1 MFKNN
6 LPKNKYKNHSS
17 NNNIVTYTNK
27 YNNKKKHNIICNK
40 SIMDNYKQK
49 MLYKYIDKCK
59 KQINK
64 NYSNSNIKAY
74 NCKTVKN
81 MDNKFYESPNKRN
94 NNIYNIIM
102 SKTVKKNDCDS
113 KDDINK
119 SNLGNLF
126 NNNTIN
132 NNTIYNINNN
142 SCERKAKNICYC
154 FPDNKFRKIRG
165 LSKDHIIK
173 NFESIKTIRFRN
185 VKNKTVNRSVFNF
198 TKLNNYLTYLSIFI
212 KNNENKSD
220 LSTDRMRKKKD
231 IIQEKNKFENTAIN
245 AHNHQWVWFPIKIEL
260 YIHRI
265 NFINNGY
272 FLFTN
277 LKKINE
283 AKKMILKKNKLLHL
297 LNKKKIKLLK
307 INFRKYRENVI
318 IEKVRQIY
326 ENKNYRLRSTKKK
339 SNNLQSR
346 AKLFITKEK
355 KSVKQIKPKYNKN
368 KNNTLYK
375 FKKSF
380 EKLKLTIYKYHIY
393 NYFIILKNKLLTPK
407 HDAFYNKAIFNRKVY
422 SAEINPRK
430 KHIKIK
436 YIKKKSKSTE
446 KCDCSLSCKTSS
458 SNSKSTLNTTKK
470 MKVYKRTV
478 FINAHNNNENIISE
492 LDDKIRNQFKL
503 RLTNIL
509 FKICSD
515 ERKYFIK
522 WKKQCINANN

>member
-1 MFKNN
+1 MSLVSNGDIGKYDYSFKMIVIGDAGVG
-6 LPKNKYKNHSS
+6 KSS
-17 NNNIVTYTNK
+17 LTNRASKEKFLSDYSPTVGFEFLTFTTNI
-27 YNNKKKHNIICNK
+27 
-40 SIMDNYKQK
+40 
-49 MLYKYIDKCK
+49 
-59 KQINK
+59 
-64 NYSNSNIKAY
+64 
-74 NCKTVKN
+74 
-81 MDNKFYESPNKRN
+81 DNKIIKLQIWDTCGQEVYRSLITNFYRN
-94 NNIYNIIM
+94 ASLSMMVYA
-102 SKTVKKNDCDS
+102 
-113 KDDINK
+113 
-119 SNLGNLF
+119 
-126 NNNTIN
+126 IN
-132 NNTIYNINNN
+132 NRESFLHINQWLKEVRVQSHPDVKILLIGNKADLENERAVTKDEAEKFKEENQILYFEETSAKTGLNAKEVFAEAARLLYN
-142 SCERKAKNICYC
+142 E
-154 FPDNKFRKIRG
+154 
-165 LSKDHIIK
+165 H
-173 NFESIKTIRFRN
+173 
-185 VKNKTVNRSVFNF
+185 
-198 TKLNNYLTYLSIFI
+198 
-212 KNNENKSD
+212 
-220 LSTDRMRKKKD
+220 
-231 IIQEKNKFENTAIN
+231 
-245 AHNHQWVWFPIKIEL
+245 
-260 YIHRI
+260 
-265 NFINNGY
+265 
-272 FLFTN
+272 
-277 LKKINE
+277 
-283 AKKMILKKNKLLHL
+283 
-297 LNKKKIKLLK
+297 
-307 INFRKYRENVI
+307 
-318 IEKVRQIY
+318 
-326 ENKNYRLRSTKKK
+326 KNYRLRSTKKK

-478 FINAHNNNENIISE
+478 FINAHNNNENKISE

-522 WKKQCINANN
+522 WKKQCVNVNN